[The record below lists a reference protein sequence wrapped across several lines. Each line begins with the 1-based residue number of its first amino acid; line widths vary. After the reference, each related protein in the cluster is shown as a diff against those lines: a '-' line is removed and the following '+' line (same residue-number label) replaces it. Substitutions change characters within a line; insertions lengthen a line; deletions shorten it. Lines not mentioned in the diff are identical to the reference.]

1 MLCCV
6 SANLAVSNSFDPP
19 ALASRPGAGRASRPY
34 QQGSVRGSSGSGPRF
49 IEQFH
54 SSVDSNAQLAQQ
66 AREQA
71 AKEQAANDS
80 SRTSDEADRGAT
92 RVKHTAQA
100 GSMRGGENRTPS
112 SNSARAYP
120 LWNPMWHAIAV
131 PATINAADP
140 GGDGPALGD
149 LGSDAPGV
157 ETQQSDSL
165 SANANFLTGML
176 SSLKPATGTAGEKG
190 VSRSGSSMTSGEE
203 NPHPSLLQALR
214 VVSTRPAT
222 EVGTD
227 IEGGRANLE
236 AEQPGTEETGGEANG
251 SGAALA
257 TGSMAGAPATVGSGL
272 AALLTN
278 VGSNP
283 PSTFTPLVTVGRE
296 NRGTPDSAVAGAVVR
311 VVDGAAAD
319 RQSAREGFLLDARDW
334 LALEQPSQSEPPLQS
349 IDTSTAVGGS
359 STDPGPVAIS
369 SPIAQS
375 AVFDQ
380 LLRSPGPTSPGRLL
394 PADGHGAMPSLMAV
408 NVEKIL
414 SGVSEDPLSFVVRVV
429 EERPHLGGS
438 SPQLP
443 NPRAPPA
450 FAGTSEAPSLDALGR
465 ARDGSF
471 ERDGKEAG
479 IPLRESGVAQGRS
492 MSAPESLGAS
502 GGGQGEG
509 GDGQHHPFAREES
522 ASPNAIPRAGGERDF
537 ASTVAGYGAG
547 HGAGH
552 GAGYAAD
559 VVGLAGSPRSNESG
573 SEAGVNMARLQETAE
588 ATPGPA
594 PERLTAAPR
603 ELVLTIP
610 GSADGDGVLASVHVR
625 DRNGAVE
632 IAVRTPDAQLSS
644 SLQDGLP
651 ELVARLETQ
660 GTTASASRGE
670 GADGG
675 PPDGSSTPDGQR
687 QERQPPEGQRGQGQH
702 AEDRGEPRGQPQLR
716 ERRQERQAR
725 WQASLGL
732 ASG

>member
-6 SANLAVSNSFDPP
+6 SANLAVSNSFDPR
-19 ALASRPGAGRASRPY
+19 ALASRLGAGRASRPY
-34 QQGSVRGSSGSGPRF
+34 QQESVRGSSGSGPRF

-92 RVKHTAQA
+92 RAKHTAQA

-140 GGDGPALGD
+140 GGDGPSLAD

-165 SANANFLTGML
+165 SADANFLTGML
-176 SSLKPATGTAGEKG
+176 SSLKPATGAAGEKSE
-190 VSRSGSSMTSGEE
+190 SRSGSSLTSGEG
-203 NPHPSLLQALR
+203 NPHPTLLKALP
-214 VVSTRPAT
+214 VASTQPAT

-227 IEGGRANLE
+227 VGTDVERGRATLE
-236 AEQPGTEETGGEANG
+236 AETAGTEETGGEAAG

-257 TGSMAGAPATVGSGL
+257 TGPMAGAPATVGSGL

-278 VGSNP
+278 VAFSP
-283 PSTFTPLVTVGRE
+283 PSMFTPLTTVGRE
-296 NRGTPDSAVAGAVVR
+296 NRWTPDSASLGAV
-311 VVDGAAAD
+311 DGTAAD

-334 LALEQPSQSEPPLQS
+334 LAMEQPSQSEPPLQS

-359 STDPGPVAIS
+359 STDPGPLASS
-369 SPIAQS
+369 SPMAQS
-375 AVFDQ
+375 PLFDQ

-394 PADGHGAMPSLMAV
+394 PADGHGAMPSLMAAK
-408 NVEKIL
+408 VEKIF
-414 SGVSEDPLSFVVRVV
+414 SGVSEAPVSFVVRVV

-438 SPQLP
+438 SPELP

-479 IPLRESGVAQGRS
+479 IPLRESGAAQGRS
-492 MSAPESLGAS
+492 MSALESLG
-502 GGGQGEG
+502 GGRGEG
-509 GDGQHHPFAREES
+509 GEGQHHAFAREEP

-537 ASTVAGYGAG
+537 ASTVAG

-552 GAGYAAD
+552 GFGYGPGYGAD

-573 SEAGVNMARLQETAE
+573 SEAGVNTARLQETAE

-702 AEDRGEPRGQPQLR
+702 AEDRGEPRGKPQLR
-716 ERRQERQAR
+716 ERRQERHAR